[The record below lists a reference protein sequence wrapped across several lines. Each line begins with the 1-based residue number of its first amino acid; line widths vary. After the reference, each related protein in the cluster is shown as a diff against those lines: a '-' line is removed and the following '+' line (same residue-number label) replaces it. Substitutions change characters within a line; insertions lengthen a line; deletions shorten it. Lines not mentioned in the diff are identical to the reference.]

1 MQKDLCRRLSEYHS
15 NFRAFLTLL
24 YKNLQ
29 CPSMKF
35 CEELFAKLGSEVA
48 SYIPQEDGKN
58 FIEWGSRRLV
68 LVYEIEKY
76 VWAANLS

>member
-1 MQKDLCRRLSEYHS
+1 
-15 NFRAFLTLL
+15 
-24 YKNLQ
+24 
-29 CPSMKF
+29 MKF

-76 VWAANLS
+76 VWAANLSWK